1 MATGPEIETLWSSDE
16 AAVTFD
22 RRLGIVRFIRSAAP
36 LPELAVFRALMLE
49 LVARLDGL
57 ARAELGLIVDT
68 RLAIGRSDDAF
79 EAMMNEFRPRLFGGF
94 RRVAVLI
101 KTAVGRLQ
109 VQRLARADNLVDRML
124 VTGDEAEAVA
134 FARRT

>member
-1 MATGPEIETLWSSDE
+1 VSTGPEIETLWAHE
-16 AAVTFD
+16 KAVVTFD
-22 RRLGIVRFIRSAAP
+22 RRLGIVRFTRSAAP
-36 LPELAVFRALMLE
+36 LPELAVFRALMIE
-49 LVARLDGL
+49 LVARLEDL
-57 ARAELGLIVDT
+57 PRAELGLIVDT

-109 VQRLARADNLVDRML
+109 VRRLARADNLVDRML
-124 VTGDEAEAVA
+124 VTDDEAEAVA
-134 FARRT
+134 FARRA